1 MQNEYK
7 PDVTLYIVDDDKE
20 ARESM
25 HGLFGTACG
34 FRVQSFSSG
43 EEFLKRANLEKSDCV
58 LLDFRMDDGMS
69 GLQVQETLVAEGS
82 PMVVLFL
89 SGHGDIPT
97 ATASIRS
104 GAHDWLVKGMNTAEL
119 QTTVVAAMKE
129 AEARTRHLQQRVP
142 VLARW
147 NKLTPR
153 QEVAAR
159 HIRKGW
165 ANRLVADEMK
175 ISVRVVEGY
184 RAVVFET
191 LWVNNPTELDR
202 LMRDYE
208 IE

>member
-1 MQNEYK
+1 MRNEYK
-7 PDVTLYIVDDDKE
+7 PDVTLYIVDDNVAD
-20 ARESM
+20 RESM
-25 HGLFGTACG
+25 QMLFGTACG

-43 EEFLKRANLEKSDCV
+43 EEFLARVNLERPDCI

-69 GLQVQETLVAEGS
+69 GLQVQEALLAQGS

-97 ATASIRS
+97 AMDSRS
-104 GAHDWLVKGMNTAEL
+104 NGAFDWLVKGMDTTKL
-119 QTTVVAAMKE
+119 QTTVVAAMKL
-129 AEARTRHLQQRVP
+129 AEARTLHLQQRVP

-153 QEVAAR
+153 QREAAW

-175 ISVRVVEGY
+175 ISVRVAEGY

-191 LWVNNPTELDR
+191 LWVINPTELDR
-202 LMRDYE
+202 LMRDFA
-208 IE
+208 IG

>member
-1 MQNEYK
+1 
-7 PDVTLYIVDDDKE
+7 
-20 ARESM
+20 
-25 HGLFGTACG
+25 
-34 FRVQSFSSG
+34 
-43 EEFLKRANLEKSDCV
+43 
-58 LLDFRMDDGMS
+58 
-69 GLQVQETLVAEGS
+69 
-82 PMVVLFL
+82 
-89 SGHGDIPT
+89 
-97 ATASIRS
+97 
-104 GAHDWLVKGMNTAEL
+104 MNTAEL